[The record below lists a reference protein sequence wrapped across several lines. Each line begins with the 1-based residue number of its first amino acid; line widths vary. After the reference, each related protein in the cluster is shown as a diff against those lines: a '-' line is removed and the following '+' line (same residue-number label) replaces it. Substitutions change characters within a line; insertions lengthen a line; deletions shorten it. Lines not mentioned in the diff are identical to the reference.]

1 MAEEK
6 RLRRAQRQERE
17 RQDRERPALAGTMT
31 AARQKMGLRV
41 WSHMLRQWTLLGVR
55 SGLQEWKLN
64 YKLSFCTRDRDK
76 APFDPSGPL
85 IEPIGPS
92 ARLGSRPIEWQSRWS
107 SSRPGCSNS
116 RIGALARYLPD
127 PAPLSALTSSPAI
140 AGIPSDSLCWP
151 LGGPNWGYSL
161 GPALGG
167 SAVEVG
173 QIQRRGN

>member
-85 IEPIGPS
+85 FEPIG
-92 ARLGSRPIEWQSRWS
+92 
-107 SSRPGCSNS
+107 
-116 RIGALARYLPD
+116 
-127 PAPLSALTSSPAI
+127 
-140 AGIPSDSLCWP
+140 
-151 LGGPNWGYSL
+151 SL
-161 GPALGG
+161 GQAWV
-167 SAVEVG
+167 SADRMAESMELLKTRVLQLSYRSFGEASS
-173 QIQRRGN
+173 